1 MPKEIRVYIGRDPAS
16 KELFNQLVTLIKSLP
31 KEQRPKLKVKAL
43 RIKDPDEF
51 EAFLAQLE
59 ELFGGIYTLEFR
71 KYDIKSIPTIIVDG
85 KKVIEGK
92 YPTPEE
98 LRILILGEE
107 IIPTP
112 VSEQPPITPTKPK
125 IIQEEV
131 REPVEIEPMHR
142 EPIQIQEPRL
152 KSEEKLAREVPPPTA
167 YEEAFRQEQPEEIK
181 PIEIQPVELPEPI
194 ETQEQDIRI
203 EEPET
208 KIEPP
213 TYPPPGTSPLAAPET
228 LPREELRKEE
238 EKEERLEPAKPAQ
251 PLTATRDLKNTCFT
265 CIFYNEERK
274 RCTLYHIKVEDPY
287 NPPCGRGRR

>member
-43 RIKDPDEF
+43 RIKDPSEF

-98 LRILILGEE
+98 LHMLILGEE
-107 IIPTP
+107 IIPP
-112 VSEQPPITPTKPK
+112 PISEQPPITPDKPK
-125 IIQEEV
+125 IIEEDMV
-131 REPVEIEPMHR
+131 KPVEIEPIHT
-142 EPIQIQEPRL
+142 EPVQIQEQRL
-152 KSEEKLAREVPPPTA
+152 KNEKISAREVPPPTA
-167 YEEAFRQEQPEEIK
+167 YKEEVFRQEQPEEIK

-203 EEPET
+203 KEPET
-208 KIEPP
+208 KIEPS
-213 TYPPPGTSPLAAPET
+213 YPQPGISPPAAPEAP
-228 LPREELRKEE
+228 PREELKKE